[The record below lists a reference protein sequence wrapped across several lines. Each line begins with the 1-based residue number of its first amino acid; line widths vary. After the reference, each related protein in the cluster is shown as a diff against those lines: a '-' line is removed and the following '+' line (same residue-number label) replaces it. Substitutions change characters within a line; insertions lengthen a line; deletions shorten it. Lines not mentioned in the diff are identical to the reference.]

1 MRAISIAKPGQ
12 GCVNEDHA
20 IANEHLI
27 AVSDGAGGG
36 GIYADQWSEY
46 LVNNLQE

>member
-20 IANEHLI
+20 IANEQGDHG
-27 AVSDGAGGG
+27 VD
-36 GIYADQWSEY
+36 
-46 LVNNLQE
+46 